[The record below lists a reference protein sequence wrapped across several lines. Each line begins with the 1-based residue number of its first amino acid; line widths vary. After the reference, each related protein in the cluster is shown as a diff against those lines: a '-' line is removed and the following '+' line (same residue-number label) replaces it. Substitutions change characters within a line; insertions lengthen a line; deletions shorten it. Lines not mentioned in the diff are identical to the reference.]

1 MHISFIVL
9 NFKRNKIFVLY
20 FEEVEVRVD
29 ANISGI
35 DIFGYLL

>member
-20 FEEVEVRVD
+20 FEDEEVRVD
-29 ANISGI
+29 KKIIGI